1 MKGCVSKKLVW
12 LCVAVVLTWA
22 VASTAGAQ
30 VMKPLADGFPKRAIT
45 LINIDDPG
53 TRDGIYARMM
63 QTACKGISPV
73 PVLVSDEPIA
83 QGGTWMKANELKKR
97 PGALEG
103 YYPFVF
109 TAFGVVTDLQ
119 VEPLTRDINAKLSD
133 VKMVIVTD
141 QLPYVVIQKKNAP
154 WGRKFEDLM
163 KYIKAHPGELKYV
176 SYEVG
181 SGHDIMFEWL
191 LARYGVGGKVKKIPQ
206 STMQECA
213 SAIGAGEADV
223 SAIGVDVAYTNWQ
236 AGRIDMSL
244 LMSEKK
250 PAPWDKDD
258 GATAAGEIK
267 IPTFCSTIMSWAV
280 NGEVPDSHVDWLYQ
294 LFTAAAKTPGFAKRW
309 QGMIPGDIERHMTG
323 AAAAKMNQEI
333 FDAMDQP
340 LKDIGLHIDVIK
352 RK

>member
-1 MKGCVSKKLVW
+1 MKGCLSKKLVW
-12 LCVAVVLTWA
+12 LCAAVVLTWA

-63 QTACKGISPV
+63 QSALKGISPV
-73 PVLVSDEPIA
+73 PILVSDEPIA

-103 YYPFVF
+103 YYPFIF

-133 VKMVIVTD
+133 AKMVIVTD
-141 QLPYVVIQKKNAP
+141 QMPYVVIQKKNAP
-154 WGRKFEDLM
+154 WGRKFVDLM
-163 KYIKAHPGELKYV
+163 KYIKDHPGELKYL

-191 LARYGVGGKVKKIPQ
+191 LSRYGVSGKVKKIPQ

-213 SAIGAGEADV
+213 SAVGAGEGDI

-244 LMSEKK
+244 LLSEKK
-250 PAPWDKDD
+250 PPPWDKDD
-258 GATAAGEIK
+258 GATAAGELK
-267 IPTFCSTIMSWAV
+267 IPTFASTIMSLAV
-280 NGEVPDSHVDWLYQ
+280 NGEVPQSHVDWLYQ
-294 LFTAAAKTPGFAKRW
+294 LFKAASQKPEFAKRW

-323 AAAAKMNQEI
+323 AEANKMNKEI